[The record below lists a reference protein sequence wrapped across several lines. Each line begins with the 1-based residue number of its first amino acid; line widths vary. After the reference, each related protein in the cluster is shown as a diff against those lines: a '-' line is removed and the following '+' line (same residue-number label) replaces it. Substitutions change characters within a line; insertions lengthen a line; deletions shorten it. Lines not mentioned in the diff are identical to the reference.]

1 MRAAIGGLAAALAAC
16 AALSAQVQTPAGTG
30 LKLDDAVTMA
40 LAGNKTIAAAKL
52 RRPVGLAGVDVAR
65 ERPNPDISYE
75 SSRETPKQAV
85 GVTFPL
91 ELGGKR
97 GARTSAAEAAVA
109 TGDAEIE
116 QVIATVLDDVRRTYI
131 SLGGAT
137 RRVAIAEELV
147 GLLTR
152 ARDAAHARFQA
163 GEVPQRDDVAAQVD
177 LLSAQSELL
186 AAHGE
191 VDATRASL
199 NVLLGQP
206 PQAPLTLAVPPEP
219 AALPVLDAA
228 MAQADQVNADLK
240 VLDRRIDE
248 QNARVNLAKALQ
260 KPDAGIGGGVTFD
273 AEPEF
278 GVGWRANFGITLPIF
293 TTHKAGVLL
302 ESAELQRLHAERD
315 AVRADI
321 GGAVA
326 AALARADAALSQV
339 TAYNRDILPL
349 TRQDEAFAQDA
360 YQSGQ
365 TGIDVLI
372 LALQRSRDRRMAGLQ
387 SLLDYYLALADLER
401 AIRGPVR

>member
-1 MRAAIGGLAAALAAC
+1 MRSAFAGLAAAVVAC
-16 AALSAQVQTPAGTG
+16 AALSAQAQTPAGAG
-30 LKLDDAVTMA
+30 LKLEDAVTMA
-40 LAGNKTIAAAKL
+40 LASNKTIVAAKL

-65 ERPNPDISYE
+65 ERLNPDVSYE
-75 SSRETPKQAV
+75 ASRETPKQAV
-85 GVTFPL
+85 GVTFPI

-131 SLGGAT
+131 SLGGAL

-163 GEVPQRDDVAAQVD
+163 GDAPQRDDVAAQVD
-177 LLSAQSELL
+177 FLSAQSELL
-186 AAHGE
+186 AARGE

-219 AALPVLDAA
+219 APLPTLDAA
-228 MAQADQVNADLK
+228 MAQADQLNADLK

-260 KPDAGIGGGVTFD
+260 KPDAGLGGGVTFD

-293 TTHKAGVLL
+293 TTAQG
-302 ESAELQRLHAERD
+302 R
-315 AVRADI
+315 RA
-321 GGAVA
+321 A
-326 AALARADAALSQV
+326 
-339 TAYNRDILPL
+339 
-349 TRQDEAFAQDA
+349 
-360 YQSGQ
+360 
-365 TGIDVLI
+365 
-372 LALQRSRDRRMAGLQ
+372 
-387 SLLDYYLALADLER
+387 
-401 AIRGPVR
+401 

>member
-16 AALSAQVQTPAGTG
+16 VALSAQAQTPAGTG
-30 LKLDDAVTMA
+30 LKLEDAVTMA

-75 SSRETPKQAV
+75 ASRETPKQAV

-131 SLGGAT
+131 SLGGAV

-163 GEVPQRDDVAAQVD
+163 GDVPQRDDVAAQVD
-177 LLSAQSELL
+177 WLSAQNELL
-186 AAHGE
+186 AARGE

-219 AALPVLDAA
+219 AVLPALDAA

-302 ESAELQRLHAERD
+302 ESAELQRLHAERE

-326 AALARADAALSQV
+326 AALVRADAALSQV